1 MYMFLI
7 SASACILLVLS
18 LNNDWM
24 KYSHHKGK
32 WDIHFQ
38 AKINQEQNIQSPY
51 KRTKYKVHK
60 QKKTNSS

>member
-38 AKINQEQNIQSPY
+38 AKINQEQI
-51 KRTKYKVHK
+51 YKVHIK
-60 QKKTNSS
+60 GQNIKSTTKKTNSS